1 MRALSAALL
10 LCLLT
15 GSVEG
20 AEADFSNALPTAADA
35 LRAAEVLPPP
45 TWTNQLAQSSQPKPR
60 QSTLKPRG
68 RAQGT
73 P

>member
-1 MRALSAALL
+1 MRMLPAALL
-10 LCLLT
+10 LCLLA
-15 GSVEG
+15 GSVEE
-20 AEADFSNALPTAADA
+20 AEAEISHARPTAADA
-35 LRAAEVLPPP
+35 LRASEVLPPSA
-45 TWTNQLAQSSQPKPR
+45 WTTQLAQSSQPQPR